1 MADGKKAIGKVLIA
15 EGFIIGRS
23 VGYNNDGA
31 DYGKETIGGIS
42 RKFWPNWEG
51 WDIVDVA
58 KKTPGFPESL
68 VNNQGLYDLIIDFY
82 DINFW
87 TQIGGDGI
95 KSEIIAEM
103 LVKAAVHEGV
113 VPGISRAESIVHL
126 PETGKASEILKTKL
140 NLLP

>member
-42 RKFWPNWEG
+42 RKFWPNWKG
-51 WDIVDVA
+51 WVIVDAA
-58 KKTPGFPESL
+58 KKNSNFPKLL
-68 VNNQGLYDLIIDFY
+68 VFNQVLYDLIIDFY
-82 DINFW
+82 DKNFW
-87 TQIGGDGI
+87 DQIGGDGI
-95 KSEIIAEM
+95 KSETIAEM

-113 VPGISRAESIVHL
+113 VPGIRRAESIVHL
-126 PETGKASEILKTKL
+126 PETGRASEILKTKL
-140 NLLP
+140 NLLQ

>member
-1 MADGKKAIGKVLIA
+1 MANGKKAIEKVLIA

-42 RKFWPNWEG
+42 RKFWPHWKG
-51 WDIVDVA
+51 WAIIDVA
-58 KKTPGFPESL
+58 KNKLGFPNSL
-68 VNNQGLYDLIIDFY
+68 VSNQALYAMIIDFY
-82 DINFW
+82 DVNFW
-87 TQIGGDGI
+87 DAIGGDGI
-95 KSEIIAEM
+95 KSESIATM

-113 VPGISRAESIVHL
+113 VPGIKRAESIVHM
-126 PETGKASEILKTKL
+126 PVTGKASDLLKHKL